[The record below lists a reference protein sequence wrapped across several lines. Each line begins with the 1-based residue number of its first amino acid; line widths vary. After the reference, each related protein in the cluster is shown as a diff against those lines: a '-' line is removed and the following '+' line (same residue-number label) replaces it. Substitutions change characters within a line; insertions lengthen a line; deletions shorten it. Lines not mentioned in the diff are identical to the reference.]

1 MRVGVTWY
9 QVRRSR
15 AAMQAGTQ
23 QRRTDTRA
31 FGTSLL
37 IMAVRA
43 LIVALLTVGAVA
55 RLSGAPSISRRLIA
69 AHHKTACIACCACKH
84 YTKSNDCGFDKCT
97 HDMGWCW
104 DPERSKNGGYG
115 EYCET
120 TQMYKIGFPAC
131 TNAQCKYHP
140 PIDERGWKDI
150 ADEQPNAQQ
159 DSAGEPVDIDLQ
171 H

>member
-1 MRVGVTWY
+1 MFTSDAEMAPLCF
-9 QVRRSR
+9 RSL
-15 AAMQAGTQ
+15 AC
-23 QRRTDTRA
+23 
-31 FGTSLL
+31 
-37 IMAVRA
+37 AVLA
-43 LIVALLTVGAVA
+43 LALLTRGADA
-55 RLSGAPSISRRLIA
+55 SPAIA

-115 EYCET
+115 EFCET
-120 TQMYKIGFPAC
+120 TQMYNIGFPAC

-140 PIDERGWKDI
+140 PVNEHGWKDL
-150 ADEQPNAQQ
+150 ADEQPRPEA
-159 DSAGEPVDIDLQ
+159 DSDGEPVDIDLQ